1 MGSKQSTGD
10 TQIHRTIR
18 LDVCVQLRYDIFQIL
33 SGCPKQNFGPI
44 SRGQPH
50 SPDVNRCIFNNFNS
64 MVTRNLIK
72 RLGAYAQPSAQWDLN
87 WEPSNSN
94 CNFNPLRHFDLGMQ
108 ELMISI
114 WLKGRFQ
121 DLNTTAI
128 LSHALFWVSG
138 TISENDVSR

>member
-1 MGSKQSTGD
+1 MGSKQS

-50 SPDVNRCIFNNFNS
+50 SSDVNHFIFNNFNS

-94 CNFNPLRHFDLGMQ
+94 CNFNPLCHFDLGMQ
-108 ELMISI
+108 
-114 WLKGRFQ
+114 RVD
-121 DLNTTAI
+121 DLNLVKGSFLGFEYNCHSFPCPVLGVRDNI
-128 LSHALFWVSG
+128 
-138 TISENDVSR
+138 